1 MNRLSTFS
9 LLLLISI
16 LCPLHPL
23 KSDEMKV
30 TSLQE
35 VLYTV
40 LKNNLDL
47 KISRLEPILKEQDR
61 IIADAEFSTIFNTS
75 VGVDSSENKSTSNA
89 VDSFQT
95 KVGLQKK
102 LPVGTQFSI
111 QGEQTETENSTSASI
126 ENNSSVGISINI
138 SQPLL
143 KNFGTKNNLSNVW
156 RAENEV
162 EISKLNYMKS
172 ILDLIQIVEKRYW
185 NLALQYARYSL
196 SKSTVAVA
204 ESLVNETIERS
215 AAGMSTQ
222 LDVLQ
227 SKANLS
233 NRKEQILEI
242 SNAVK
247 NASDQLRVDMGNLS
261 PILNTE
267 DVIIEKLP
275 EPTKTIPELSNAW
288 SQALATDLERRIQ
301 QANLKGLGYD
311 QEKLKNETRT
321 DLSLVANGSS
331 SGNST
336 DSWSNAFG
344 NSIDRESYN
353 WGIGLELK
361 IPWGNRIAG
370 ANFSKINSLIEREY
384 LRLEKLDQN
393 LYQKVRSE
401 WRSLRFGIERLQTN
415 RESRELEE
423 QVFEQAK
430 VQYRNGLVLFRFVQ
444 EAQDSLNRA
453 KISEL
458 NAWIDVLN
466 SRADLSRLDGSLL
479 KRLDIELNFKDEPNY

>member
-111 QGEQTETENSTSASI
+111 QGEQTETENSTSTAV

-204 ESLVNETIERS
+204 ESLVNETVERS

-301 QANLKGLGYD
+301 
-311 QEKLKNETRT
+311 R
-321 DLSLVANGSS
+321 
-331 SGNST
+331 
-336 DSWSNAFG
+336 
-344 NSIDRESYN
+344 
-353 WGIGLELK
+353 
-361 IPWGNRIAG
+361 PRI
-370 ANFSKINSLIEREY
+370 R
-384 LRLEKLDQN
+384 
-393 LYQKVRSE
+393 
-401 WRSLRFGIERLQTN
+401 
-415 RESRELEE
+415 
-423 QVFEQAK
+423 
-430 VQYRNGLVLFRFVQ
+430 
-444 EAQDSLNRA
+444 
-453 KISEL
+453 
-458 NAWIDVLN
+458 
-466 SRADLSRLDGSLL
+466 
-479 KRLDIELNFKDEPNY
+479 